1 MDAGGTHERSLSSVG
16 REAGGEP
23 VRRRRRRRGG
33 GGVASAKG
41 RRAAGPIYAAV
52 DLGTNNCRLLV
63 AKPTVRGF
71 RVIDAFS
78 RVVQLG
84 EGLGRCDTLSEP
96 AIRRT
101 LDALGVCAAKMRR
114 RGVTEVRAVATE
126 ACRRAANGSQFV
138 ARAERETGLALEIID
153 PAEEARLAIAGCLP
167 LLDRRCDRALI
178 FDIGGGSTQV
188 VWLAVDPAR
197 RRPPEVLGAHS
208 AAIGVVGLSEAMR
221 GAPDGPQAS
230 EATEALAVS
239 LGAFC
244 AQHGIAEAVADGR
257 AQMIGASG
265 TVTTLAGIDQRLV
278 RYERARVDGAWL
290 DFAAIEGISQ
300 ELETLD
306 PAARAAHPCVGR
318 DRSEL
323 VLAGCRIL
331 RAICRQWPI
340 GRLRVADR
348 GLREGI
354 LMDLIAAAERRA

>member
-1 MDAGGTHERSLSSVG
+1 
-16 REAGGEP
+16 
-23 VRRRRRRRGG
+23 
-33 GGVASAKG
+33 
-41 RRAAGPIYAAV
+41 
-52 DLGTNNCRLLV
+52 
-63 AKPTVRGF
+63 
-71 RVIDAFS
+71 
-78 RVVQLG
+78 
-84 EGLGRCDTLSEP
+84 
-96 AIRRT
+96 
-101 LDALGVCAAKMRR
+101 
-114 RGVTEVRAVATE
+114 
-126 ACRRAANGSQFV
+126 
-138 ARAERETGLALEIID
+138 
-153 PAEEARLAIAGCLP
+153 
-167 LLDRRCDRALI
+167 
-178 FDIGGGSTQV
+178 
-188 VWLAVDPAR
+188 
-197 RRPPEVLGAHS
+197 
-208 AAIGVVGLSEAMR
+208 MR